1 MGPAGMIELK
11 QGVIRAERHVH
22 LHPREAEYYGVKP
35 GGYMNLRVQSRCPT
49 VMEGLLCRVD
59 PKVKL
64 EVHIDT
70 DEGNACDL
78 TNATKIELF
87 K

>member
-1 MGPAGMIELK
+1 
-11 QGVIRAERHVH
+11 VIRAERHAH
-22 LHPREAEYYGVKP
+22 MHPSEADYYGVKP
-35 GGYMNLRVQSRCPT
+35 GGRINFRVTSRCST
-49 VMEGLLCRVD
+49 VLEGLLCRVD

-78 TNATKIELF
+78 ANATKIELF